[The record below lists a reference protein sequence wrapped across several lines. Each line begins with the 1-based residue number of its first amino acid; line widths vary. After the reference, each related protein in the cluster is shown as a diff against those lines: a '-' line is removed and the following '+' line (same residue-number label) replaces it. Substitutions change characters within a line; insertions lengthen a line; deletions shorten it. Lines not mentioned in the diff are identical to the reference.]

1 VDDEEGDPML
11 GRGESRYDAH
21 LRWRS
26 SPGATAYR
34 IVWREAWTPDWQ
46 HELVVGDVTEHSL
59 PNISIDDYI
68 FGVAAIGSEG
78 HESLVSAYVRPP
90 RRAVEIRTLR

>member
-1 VDDEEGDPML
+1 
-11 GRGESRYDAH
+11 
-21 LRWRS
+21 
-26 SPGATAYR
+26 
-34 IVWREAWTPDWQ
+34 
-46 HELVVGDVTEHSL
+46 VVGDVTEHSL